1 MKLTHAGIAG
11 MVLLTMFLSQDVN
24 AQFSI
29 DAQIRNRLEVRDGY
43 KSLALEGTV
52 PAVFVSQR
60 TRLNINYENENLK
73 IRIAPQDVRLWGDQA
88 IMSSGIGDNPSL
100 DLHEAYA
107 DIKLCSSARVKVGR
121 QELAYDNQRLL
132 GTRNWNQNGIS
143 YDALVLK
150 MKLDQ
155 LNIHAGASWNT
166 RSEAS
171 FGNLYPTSRIKS
183 LNFLWFNRKFN
194 DHFKLSLMH
203 ISAGITKTDTTDA
216 MNFRHTTGIFSELKK
231 EGLTFW
237 GNFYFQYGKNQKS
250 NDLSAMLLD
259 AEVNYKAGKLTPGLG
274 YSYLSGNDKIIAPG
288 ETDRL
293 FDPLY
298 GNRHGFNGLMDYFTS
313 YAKQTN
319 QGGLSN
325 AYLYIDYQF
334 NKKLSARNTLHLF
347 SLAQAN
353 PATLDEKALGMENDL
368 VIRYKFTDWGNLEAG
383 YCFYDPTETL
393 KGIQDVVNEKFSQ
406 FFYLQLTLTPSLF
419 RQ

>member
-11 MVLLTMFLSQDVN
+11 IAMLTLFLSQDVN

-43 KSLALEGTV
+43 KSLALEGTD

-88 IMSSGIGDNPSL
+88 IMNTGTGDNPSL

-107 DIKLCSSARVKVGR
+107 EIKLCSSAWVKAGR

-132 GTRNWNQNGIS
+132 GIRNWNQNGIS

-155 LNIHAGASWNT
+155 LNLHAGASWNT
-166 RSEAS
+166 KSEAS
-171 FGNLYPTSRIKS
+171 FGNLYPASRIKS
-183 LNFLWFNRKFN
+183 LNFLWLNRKFN

-203 ISAGITKTDTTDA
+203 ISAGITKSDTTDA
-216 MNFRHTTGIFSELKK
+216 MNFRHTTGIFSEYKK

-237 GNFYFQYGKNQKS
+237 GNLYFQYGKNQKS

-274 YSYLSGNDKIIAPG
+274 YSYLSGNNQIIVAG
-288 ETDRL
+288 ETDKL

-313 YAKQTN
+313 YAKQTR
-319 QGGLSN
+319 QGGLSD

-334 NKKLSARNTLHLF
+334 SKKLSARNTLHLF
-347 SLAQAN
+347 NLAQTN

-393 KGIQDVVNEKFSQ
+393 KDIQGVENEKFSQ